1 MEILTFTPE
10 SDGPHPGVVI
20 TQHLPVA
27 HAGLE
32 TDSFQIDVGE
42 KLAANGYMAALPY
55 MFHWWPQDEE
65 MGVKRDAWAKL
76 FAYFDARLKA

>member
-1 MEILTFTPE
+1 MEILTFMPE

-42 KLAANGYMAALPY
+42 KLAANGYMAVLPY
-55 MFHWWPQDEE
+55 MFHWWPDQTA
-65 MGVKRDAWAKL
+65 DAWAKL